1 MANISDAYGTI
12 TIRVRTD
19 DTEKFVRTWNI
30 LSDRLSSG
38 EYSTQF
44 DGIGI
49 YSPDIERN
57 EDDDGTVEISM
68 SDTFSGTGRWA
79 YQANIEYF
87 GSWLDYEVN
96 EEEKAFLEQLDF
108 SVEYSFTD
116 YEPGCCVFYE
126 MEAHNT
132 HIAGMSLRDISNV
145 IDSSYDLEISASEL
159 ISRGFDEAEC
169 IADLGIGREALME
182 WFIADESDQ
191 HTCELIR
198 EVFESDEGYEKF
210 CREHRNEM
218 FYYYHEYEIDWL
230 DYLF

>member
-1 MANISDAYGTI
+1 MANISDANGTI

-19 DTEKFVRTWNI
+19 DTEMFVRTWNI
-30 LSDRLSSG
+30 LSDRLSNG

-49 YSPDIERN
+49 YSPDIERKEN
-57 EDDDGTVEISM
+57 DDGTVEISM
-68 SDTFSGTGRWA
+68 SDTFYGTGRWA
-79 YQANIEYF
+79 YQENIRYL

-126 MEAHNT
+126 MQAHNT

-145 IDSSYDLEISASEL
+145 VDGSCDLEISASEL
-159 ISRGFDEAEC
+159 ISNGFEEAEC
-169 IADLGIGREALME
+169 IADIGIEREALME

-191 HTCELIR
+191 HVCELIR
-198 EVFESDEGYEKF
+198 EVFESDEGYGKF
-210 CREHRNEM
+210 CREHGSEL
-218 FYYYHEYEIDWL
+218 FHYYHEYDIDWL
-230 DYLF
+230 DYIF